1 MLKRIARTTTINAA
15 ITPNNSK
22 YTFHA
27 NIQIATSLSVCMGM
41 RYVMLFIKFNSYA
54 LRWCESS

>member
-27 NIQIATSLSVCMGM
+27 NIQIATSMGM